1 MTCIHVYNWK
11 LFFKVYDYVSL
22 GSCPKISC
30 WKLYSLKISGNV
42 AVRTMRLVIF
52 VYIAAPKIFRI
63 ILSVLFVSQETALLA
78 LVSWKLWDFRK
89 LLTKSMRTFEGFVS
103 GSEESFPLSDRKWPS
118 LFKMQLRWTLR

>member
-11 LFFKVYDYVSL
+11 LFLKVYDYVSL

-30 WKLYSLKISGNV
+30 WKWYSLKISGNV

-63 ILSVLFVSQETALLA
+63 ILSALFISQEAALLA

-89 LLTKSMRTFEGFVS
+89 LLTKSMRTFEGLVS
-103 GSEESFPLSDRKWPS
+103 RSEESFLLSNRKWPS